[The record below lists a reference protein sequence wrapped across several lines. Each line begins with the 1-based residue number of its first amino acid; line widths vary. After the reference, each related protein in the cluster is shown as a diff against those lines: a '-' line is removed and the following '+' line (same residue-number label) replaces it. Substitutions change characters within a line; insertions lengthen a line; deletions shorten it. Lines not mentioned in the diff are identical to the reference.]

1 MKSALESKLTA
12 LRIIHFA
19 IFSGTIAITGILLFI
34 SRLEISFPQPLNFLF
49 PGIGFMAIVFSF
61 FLIGILI
68 KPNGTQDNLQK
79 KLSNFTSFKMIQ
91 FSILEGAT
99 ILNCIGYGNGQ
110 NPYSL
115 YTVFILLVFL
125 MLSAPKVSEFKERY
139 AIPPQE
145 QI

>member
-1 MKSALESKLTA
+1 
-12 LRIIHFA
+12 
-19 IFSGTIAITGILLFI
+19 
-34 SRLEISFPQPLNFLF
+34 
-49 PGIGFMAIVFSF
+49 MAIVFSF

-68 KPNGTQDNLQK
+68 KPNGKQDDLQK

-99 ILNCIGYGNGQ
+99 ILNCIGYGNGK